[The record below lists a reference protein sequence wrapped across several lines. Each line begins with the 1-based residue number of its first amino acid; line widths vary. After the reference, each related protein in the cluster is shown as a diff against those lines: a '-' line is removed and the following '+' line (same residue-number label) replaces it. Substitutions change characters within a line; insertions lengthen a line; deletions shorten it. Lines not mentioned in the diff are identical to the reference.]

1 MNIFSVSEGI
11 VMAATN
17 RETEPILQPRVSSA
31 GYESFE
37 KPSFYLSSASEP
49 ESEESYSKRL
59 LEKDNADYTR
69 SEDA

>member
-1 MNIFSVSEGI
+1 MFSVSQGI
-11 VMAATN
+11 EMAATN
-17 RETEPILQPRVSSA
+17 RETEPILQPRDNSA

-37 KPSFYLSSASEP
+37 KPCFYLSSTSGP

-59 LEKDNADYTR
+59 LERDNTDYTS